1 MKILAIVRVNLI
13 RSSRDRSA
21 LFFSVLLPLMLI
33 LVLGLTY
40 GAQATARVGLLDA
53 DGGPMA
59 TQLVTALEATPDLRV
74 EIRRYDSLDGLRDAA
89 ARGIVQVGIAVPA
102 GYSSDLAS
110 GRTTTVTIVAP
121 PTGSASAVETTVDQA
136 ISAQATLVRAA
147 RLAAATAA
155 TSGTSFD
162 ASLQDAR
169 SLAASV
175 PGVAVAVEPVNA
187 ATGRNGYDVGAQG
200 QLILFMFLTSL
211 TGAIELV
218 LTRQLGISRR
228 MFATPT
234 GLWTIIFGESAAR
247 IAFAV
252 LQGVF
257 IVAASAILFGVR
269 WGDPAAVAAIVL
281 AFALVS
287 GGAAMLV
294 GSLASNPS
302 QAGAL
307 GPALG
312 LLFGLLGGAMVPAEV
327 FPDTMRTLSHLTPHA
342 WAVDALRSLGEPG
355 TGVPT
360 VAPQLAVLA
369 AFAAVLFG
377 ISMVRLRQVLR
388 SGA

>member
-21 LFFSVLLPLMLI
+21 LFFSVLLPMLLI

-59 TQLVTALEATPDLRV
+59 TQLVTALEATPDLRMD
-74 EIRRYDSLDGLRDAA
+74 IRRYDSLEGLRDAA
-89 ARGIVQVGIAVPA
+89 ARGIVQVGIAIPA
-102 GYSSDLAS
+102 GYSTDLAS

-121 PTGSASAVETTVDQA
+121 PTGSASAVETTVAQA
-136 ISAQATLVRAA
+136 VSAQSTLVRAA
-147 RLAAATAA
+147 RLAGAA
-155 TSGTSFD
+155 SGASFD
-162 ASLQDAR
+162 ASLLEAR

-187 ATGRNGYDVGAQG
+187 AVGPNGYDVGAQG

-211 TGAIELV
+211 TGAVELV

-234 GLWTIIFGESAAR
+234 GLWTIVVGESAAR

-355 TGVPT
+355 TGVAT
-360 VAPQLAVLA
+360 VGPELVVLA
-369 AFAAVLFG
+369 GFAVVLFG

-388 SGA
+388 SGG